1 MKNLKV
7 FKPQYRAVLVSVS
20 VSFCVFL
27 AGSAFAKKIYSWEDA
42 AGVKHFSDQPPPDQA
57 AAFKLDAR
65 QLAMDPKMP
74 VQLRVEQK
82 PGENTYFAFNSLH
95 APVQLSV
102 SLENAKYVQLVPSQ
116 GDFVLPA
123 QRETQAFSVLASG
136 SAAGYQLSY
145 RITPGTPN
153 AAVDLNAE
161 YRLPFAKG
169 KAFVIHQGFGGAFSH
184 SAPENYHAV
193 DFAMP
198 IGTPIHAARA
208 GIVMQIEEDFFEAGV
223 DKKAYGERANFVAIL
238 HTDGSFAIYAHLD
251 LENVMVGLGQRV
263 DVGQLIAHS
272 GNTGFSTGPH
282 LHFVVQRNAG
292 AKLVSVPFKFTIAG
306 QKITPVTGLPMVE
319 IDAL

>member
-1 MKNLKV
+1 MKK
-7 FKPQYRAVLVSVS
+7 RALISISCAAFVS
-20 VSFCVFL
+20 
-27 AGSAFAKKIYSWEDA
+27 AGAVHAKKIYSWEDA
-42 AGVKHFSDQPPPDQA
+42 NGVKHFSDQPPEDQKS
-57 AAFKLDAR
+57 AFKLDAR
-65 QLAMDPKMP
+65 QLAMDPKAP

-95 APVQLSV
+95 APVQISV
-102 SLENAKYVQLVPSQ
+102 TLQNAKFVQLKPAI

-123 QRETQAFSVLASG
+123 QRETQAFSVLADG
-136 SAAGYQLSY
+136 PAAGYQLSY

-153 AAVDLNAE
+153 SNVDLDAQ
-161 YRLPFAKG
+161 YRLPFEKG
-169 KAFVIHQGFGGAFSH
+169 KAFVIHQAFGGAFSH
-184 SAPENYHAV
+184 ASAENYHAV

-198 IGTPIHAARA
+198 IGTPVHAARA
-208 GIVMQIEEDFFEAGV
+208 GTVMQIEEDFFRTGV

-238 HTDGSFAIYAHLD
+238 HADGSFAIYAHLD

-263 DVGQLIAHS
+263 DAGQKIAHS

-306 QKITPVTGLPMVE
+306 QPIKPMTGLPMGE
-319 IDAL
+319 IAEVR